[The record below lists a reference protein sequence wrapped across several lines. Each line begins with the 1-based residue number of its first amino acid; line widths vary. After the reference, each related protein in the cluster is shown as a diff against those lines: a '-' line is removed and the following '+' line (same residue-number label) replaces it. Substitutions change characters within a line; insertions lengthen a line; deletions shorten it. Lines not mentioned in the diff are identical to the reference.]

1 MEFEEHIK
9 HMSELIYKLRDYVR
23 EEGFVPAV
31 TLAMK
36 AVEFGWIMGEDVS
49 HGHIE
54 PLLQAVAEAKDIH
67 TVEYTNST
75 VSEYRVKDLYY
86 FNPHKTKQ

>member
-1 MEFEEHIK
+1 MDNQEHIH
-9 HMSELIYKLRDYVR
+9 HMMDLIERLRAYVR
-23 EEGFVPAV
+23 DEGFVPAV
-31 TLAMK
+31 RLAMK
-36 AVEFGWIMGEDVS
+36 AVELGWVMGEDVT

-54 PLLQAVAEAKDIH
+54 PLMQAVAEAKDIH

-86 FNPHKTKQ
+86 FNPHKEK